1 MCVNYMICIM
11 VLCHCLLNWNM
22 SVVNS
27 CMCDQS
33 NELAGWF

>member
-1 MCVNYMICIM
+1 VCVNYMICIM

-33 NELAGWF
+33 NELAG